1 MEIGIGITRQIIIN
15 GEIDTLD
22 VDSTAENI
30 GSNTYTL
37 VEFLEFLIAF
47 DTISVRSQ
55 ALIINQNLLHV
66 PFLLAHTWMHCN
78 AWEVAFSKEFI

>member
-1 MEIGIGITRQIIIN
+1 MEIGIGIARQIIIN
-15 GEIDTLD
+15 GEVNTLD

-37 VEFLEFLIAF
+37 VEFLEFFIAF
-47 DTISVRSQ
+47 DTISVRPQ

-66 PFLLAHTWMHCN
+66 PFLLTHT
-78 AWEVAFSKEFI
+78 